1 MKDAVILAR
10 SVFDGEV
17 IFDSIQKT
25 AYHKR
30 NDEKDIMVCLTCT
43 KKVCKGESGC
53 FQRRKRQ
60 LEKEAAG

>member
-1 MKDAVILAR
+1 MRDAVILAR
-10 SVFDGEV
+10 SVFDGE
-17 IFDSIQKT
+17 IMFESNQKT

-30 NDEKDIMVCLTCT
+30 NDQKDIMVCLTCT
-43 KKVCKGESGC
+43 KKVCKGENGC